1 MGLTKYEQETIFNYN
16 QEEDTATCY
25 THDKSLIRKLD
36 AFIENGEAITVL
48 REGEGWKEYS
58 FPKKCIKVRF
68 PRKLSAEQRSQMA
81 DRMKSIRK
89 D

>member
-1 MGLTKYEQETIFNYN
+1 MSLTKYEQETIFNYN
-16 QEEDTATCY
+16 QEEDIATCY

-36 AFIENGEAITVL
+36 AFIENGETITVL